1 MHKKMYLVR
10 KSPNLNKLRFTC
22 DLFPCRQGGGEQM
35 PPVYEQ
41 LKKII
46 KNKGRLFLN
55 YDLITAIIYWYDN
68 VFKPGRVK
76 SFVEGC

>member
-1 MHKKMYLVR
+1 MYLIS
-10 KSPNLNKLRFTC
+10 KSLKFIKLRLTC
-22 DLFPCRQGGGEQM
+22 ELFPRRLAR
-35 PPVYEQ
+35 Q